1 MPTNSASAENE
12 HFAKPETSRALTAN
26 NENTTRNGNGTESV
40 ELSPL
45 IPSTTVSLRKDK
57 LPSPL
62 PLSDDNDKLVLPAAN
77 EQPNCLNKNYRYILI
92 GVGVILALA
101 AIVTIIVLVSSSAGR
116 QKMPCVPS
124 NYSGSEGVLLSHAFN
139 TSLDY
144 GSNMNCMYRITAP
157 ASNVIRITVNS
168 FKTEKGNDKLFIYDG
183 SSAESPEVATW
194 SGTVDAGMQLE
205 STGNTLTAKFV
216 TDGSNNQAGFS
227 ISYSQSTRSVCLASD
242 YSGPDGVLLSPGFS
256 TNQNYGFNQNCT
268 YHVTV
273 PANYVIRLTVNSF
286 ITEEKYDKLYIYDGS
301 STASPLLETWSGTVA
316 AGRQV
321 ESTENTLTAKFVT
334 DHSKN
339 YAGFSIKYF
348 QSNRSSSVCRPSDYS
363 GPDGVLLSPGFSINH
378 NYR

>member
-12 HFAKPETSRALTAN
+12 HFAKPEISRSLTAN

-45 IPSTTVSLRKDK
+45 IPSTTVSPRKDK

-77 EQPNCLNKNYRYILI
+77 EQPNCFTKNYRYILI

-144 GSNMNCMYRITAP
+144 GSNMNCMYRITVP

-194 SGTVDAGMQLE
+194 SGTLDAGMQLE

-227 ISYSQSTRSVCLASD
+227 ISYSQSTRSVCLPSD

-268 YHVTV
+268 YHITV

-286 ITEEKYDKLYIYDGS
+286 ITEECCDKLYIYDGS
-301 STASPLLETWSGTVA
+301 STASPLLET
-316 AGRQV
+316 
-321 ESTENTLTAKFVT
+321 
-334 DHSKN
+334 
-339 YAGFSIKYF
+339 
-348 QSNRSSSVCRPSDYS
+348 
-363 GPDGVLLSPGFSINH
+363 
-378 NYR
+378 